1 MKKIKDK
8 LCTKETIYK
17 CLMLFLILQPILD
30 IYILFKPEVVNF
42 FGFSPAT
49 IIRIL
54 FIGVLGL
61 LFLFTT
67 KFNKKYWWFV
77 VYGALV
83 VLYTVL
89 HHINALE
96 FNSVSEDGFGYNLV
110 SELFYLIRMLMP
122 LFMIVLSAH
131 YKFEDKK
138 MEKLITWLV
147 VLLAG
152 SIVVTN
158 LLGISTGSYSKT
170 QISANIFHW
179 FDPNTEYNYVDFA
192 SKGFF
197 NDPNRISAL
206 MVLITPLLFYVFVK
220 NPNKKNGFLLII
232 QMLGMYMLGTK
243 VAVLG
248 FFVLLL
254 ASICIYLYFVLIK
267 KELTW
272 NKKIFAFF
280 MIFFVAAGALLYWTP
295 AIDRTMVD
303 QTREEN
309 HKKNVKGERSEEE
322 KKIMAMDAQLL
333 ELITVDE
340 ESAINFDEV
349 FKEDEENSLYVSKS
363 QIYTIDKEQSEKL
376 LNEFIE
382 DNYLDFSLNPQFVLY
397 SYPYE
402 NDPYF
407 WYKIMKWSLM
417 ERTNFRM
424 VERAMLDRVKTINAN
439 PADDYLGITFTR
451 MSNIFDL
458 ERDFLSHYYT
468 LGILGLCL
476 FLFPYLIIFLLAIFM
491 MLYHYKEK
499 FTFRNVMLMLGIAIT
514 LFAAYYSGNCMDGLV
529 VTLILGFVMG
539 QLVEPVFA
547 KKKLKAK

>member
-1 MKKIKDK
+1 MKKLKDK
-8 LCTKETIYK
+8 FCTKETIYK

-30 IYILFKPEVVNF
+30 IYILFKPEVADF
-42 FGFSPAT
+42 FLFSPAT

-54 FIGVLGL
+54 FVGVLGI
-61 LFLFTT
+61 LFLFTN

-96 FNSVSEDGFGYNLV
+96 FNSVSKDGFGYNLV

-147 VLLAG
+147 ILLAG

-158 LLGISTGSYSKT
+158 LLGISLGSYSKV
-170 QISANIFHW
+170 QIEGNIFQW
-179 FDPNTEYNYVDFA
+179 FNPNNDLDYMDFA

-220 NPNKKNGFLLII
+220 NPNKKNGFLLIL
-232 QMLGMYMLGTK
+232 QCLGMYMLGTK

-248 FFVLLL
+248 FFVLLF
-254 ASICIYLYFVLIK
+254 ASICIYLFFVLIK

-295 AIDRTMVD
+295 AIDRTMID

-322 KKIMAMDAQLL
+322 KKIKKIDEQLL
-333 ELITVDE
+333 KLIKVDE
-340 ESAINFDEV
+340 DGAIYFDEL
-349 FKEDEENSLYVSKS
+349 FTEEKDVTYVSKS
-363 QIYTIDKEQSEKL
+363 QIYTMDKVKSEKI

-382 DNYLDFSLNPQFVLY
+382 ENYMDFSINPEFILN

-424 VERAMLDRVKTINAN
+424 VERAMLERVKTINAN

-468 LGILGLCL
+468 LGLFGLCL
-476 FLFPYLIIFLLAIFM
+476 FLFPYLIIFFLAVFM
-491 MLYHYKEK
+491 MLYYYKEK
-499 FTFRNVMLMLGIAIT
+499 FTFRNVMLMLGVAIT

-539 QLVEPVFA
+539 QLVEPIFG
-547 KKKLKAK
+547 KKKLKNK

>member
-1 MKKIKDK
+1 MKKLKDK
-8 LCTKETIYK
+8 FCTKETIYK

-30 IYILFKPEVVNF
+30 IYILFKPAVADF

-61 LFLFTT
+61 LFLFTN

-96 FNSVSEDGFGYNLV
+96 FNSVSKDGFGYNLI

-147 VLLAG
+147 ILLAG

-158 LLGISTGSYSKT
+158 LLGISLGSYSKV
-170 QISANIFHW
+170 QIEGNIFQW
-179 FDPNTEYNYVDFA
+179 FNPNNDLDYMDFA

-220 NPNKKNGFLLII
+220 NPNKKNGFLLIL
-232 QMLGMYMLGTK
+232 QCLGMYMLGTK

-248 FFVLLL
+248 FFVLLF
-254 ASICIYLYFVLIK
+254 ASICIYLFFVLIK

-295 AIDRTMVD
+295 AIDRTMID

-322 KKIMAMDAQLL
+322 KKIKKIDEQLL
-333 ELITVDE
+333 KLIKVDE
-340 ESAINFDEV
+340 DGAIYFDEL
-349 FKEDEENSLYVSKS
+349 FTEEKDVTYVSKS
-363 QIYTIDKEQSEKL
+363 QIYTIDKVKSEKI

-382 DNYLDFSLNPQFVLY
+382 ENYLDFSINPEFILN

-424 VERAMLDRVKTINAN
+424 VERAMLERVKTINAN

-468 LGILGLCL
+468 LGLFGLCL
-476 FLFPYLIIFLLAIFM
+476 FLFPYLIIFFLAVFM

-539 QLVEPVFA
+539 QLVEPIFG
-547 KKKLKAK
+547 KKKLKTK

>member
-1 MKKIKDK
+1 MKKLKDK
-8 LCTKETIYK
+8 FCTKETIYK

-30 IYILFKPEVVNF
+30 IYILFKPAVADF

-54 FIGVLGL
+54 FIGILGL
-61 LFLFTT
+61 LFLFTN

-96 FNSVSEDGFGYNLV
+96 FNSVSKDGFGYNLV

-147 VLLAG
+147 ILLAG

-158 LLGISTGSYSKT
+158 LLGISLGSYSKV
-170 QISANIFHW
+170 QIEGNIFQW
-179 FDPNTEYNYVDFA
+179 FNPNNDLDYMDFA

-220 NPNKKNGFLLII
+220 NPNKKNGFLLIL
-232 QMLGMYMLGTK
+232 QCLGMYMLGTK

-248 FFVLLL
+248 FFVLLF
-254 ASICIYLYFVLIK
+254 ASICIYLFFVLIK

-295 AIDRTMVD
+295 AIDRTMID

-322 KKIMAMDAQLL
+322 KKIKKIDEQLL
-333 ELITVDE
+333 KLIKVDE
-340 ESAINFDEV
+340 DGAIYFDEL
-349 FKEDEENSLYVSKS
+349 FTEEKDVTYVSKS
-363 QIYTIDKEQSEKL
+363 QIYTIDKVKSEKI

-382 DNYLDFSLNPQFVLY
+382 ENYLDFSINPEFILN

-424 VERAMLDRVKTINAN
+424 VERAMLERVKTINAN

-468 LGILGLCL
+468 LGLFGLCL
-476 FLFPYLIIFLLAIFM
+476 FLFPYLIIFFLAVFM

-539 QLVEPVFA
+539 QLVEPIFG
-547 KKKLKAK
+547 KKKLKTK

>member
-1 MKKIKDK
+1 MKKLKDK
-8 LCTKETIYK
+8 FCTKETIYK

-30 IYILFKPEVVNF
+30 IYILFKPAVADF

-61 LFLFTT
+61 LFLFTN

-77 VYGALV
+77 VFGALV

-96 FNSVSEDGFGYNLV
+96 FNSVSKDGFGYNLV

-147 VLLAG
+147 ILLAG

-158 LLGISTGSYSKT
+158 LLGISLGSYSKV
-170 QISANIFHW
+170 QIEGNIFQW
-179 FDPNTEYNYVDFA
+179 FNPNNDLDYMDFA

-220 NPNKKNGFLLII
+220 NPNKKNGFLLIL
-232 QMLGMYMLGTK
+232 QCLGMYMLGTK

-248 FFVLLL
+248 FFVLLF
-254 ASICIYLYFVLIK
+254 ASICIYLFFVLIK

-295 AIDRTMVD
+295 AIDRTMID

-322 KKIMAMDAQLL
+322 KKIKKIDEQLL
-333 ELITVDE
+333 KLIKVDE
-340 ESAINFDEV
+340 DGAIYFDEL
-349 FKEDEENSLYVSKS
+349 FTEEKDVTYVSKS
-363 QIYTIDKEQSEKL
+363 QIYTIDKVKSEKI

-382 DNYLDFSLNPQFVLY
+382 ENYLDFSINPEFILN

-424 VERAMLDRVKTINAN
+424 VERAMLERVKTINAN

-458 ERDFLSHYYT
+458 ERDFLSHYNT
-468 LGILGLCL
+468 LGFFGLCL
-476 FLFPYLIIFLLAIFM
+476 FLFPYLIIFFLAVFM
-491 MLYHYKEK
+491 MLYHYNEK

-514 LFAAYYSGNCMDGLV
+514 LFAAYFSGNCMDGLV

-539 QLVEPVFA
+539 QLVEPIFG
-547 KKKLKAK
+547 KKKLKTK

>member
-1 MKKIKDK
+1 MKKLKDK
-8 LCTKETIYK
+8 FCTKETIYK

-30 IYILFKPEVVNF
+30 IYILFKPAVADF

-61 LFLFTT
+61 LFLFTN

-96 FNSVSEDGFGYNLV
+96 FNSVSKDGFGYNLV

-147 VLLAG
+147 ILLAG

-158 LLGISTGSYSKT
+158 LLGISLGSYSKV
-170 QISANIFHW
+170 QIEGNIFQW
-179 FDPNTEYNYVDFA
+179 FNPNNDLDYMDFA

-220 NPNKKNGFLLII
+220 NPNKKNGFLLIL
-232 QMLGMYMLGTK
+232 QCLGMYMLGTK

-248 FFVLLL
+248 FFVLLF
-254 ASICIYLYFVLIK
+254 ASICIYLFFVLIK

-295 AIDRTMVD
+295 AIDRTMID

-322 KKIMAMDAQLL
+322 KKIKKIDEQLL
-333 ELITVDE
+333 KLIKVDE
-340 ESAINFDEV
+340 DGAIYFDEL
-349 FKEDEENSLYVSKS
+349 FTEEKDVTYVSKS
-363 QIYTIDKEQSEKL
+363 QIYTIDKVKSEKI

-382 DNYLDFSLNPQFVLY
+382 ENYLDFSINPEFILN

-424 VERAMLDRVKTINAN
+424 VERAMLERVKTINAN

-468 LGILGLCL
+468 LGLFGLCL
-476 FLFPYLIIFLLAIFM
+476 FLFPYLIIFFLAVFM

-539 QLVEPVFA
+539 QLVEPIFG
-547 KKKLKAK
+547 KKKLKTK

>member
-1 MKKIKDK
+1 MKKFKDK
-8 LCTKETIYK
+8 FCTKETIYK

-30 IYILFKPEVVNF
+30 IYILFKPEVADF

-83 VLYTVL
+83 VLYTVF

-96 FNSVSEDGFGYNLV
+96 FNSVSKDGFGYNLV

-158 LLGISTGSYSKT
+158 LLGISLGSYSKV
-170 QISANIFHW
+170 QIEGNIFQW
-179 FDPNTEYNYVDFA
+179 FNPNNDLDYMDFA

-220 NPNKKNGFLLII
+220 NPNKKNGFLLIL
-232 QMLGMYMLGTK
+232 QCLGMYMLGTK

-248 FFVLLL
+248 FFVLLF

-267 KELTW
+267 KELRW

-280 MIFFVAAGALLYWTP
+280 MIFFVAAGTLLYWTP
-295 AIDRTMVD
+295 AVDRTMID

-309 HKKNVKGERSEEE
+309 HKKNVKGERTEEE
-322 KKIMAMDAQLL
+322 KKIKEIDEQLL
-333 ELITVDE
+333 KLIKVNEDG
-340 ESAINFDEV
+340 AINFDEL
-349 FKEDEENSLYVSKS
+349 FTKEKDIIYLSKS
-363 QIYTIDKEQSEKL
+363 QIYTIDKVKSEKI

-382 DNYLDFSLNPQFVLY
+382 ENYLDFSINPEFILN

-424 VERAMLDRVKTINAN
+424 VERAMLERVKTINAN
-439 PADDYLGITFTR
+439 PADRYLGITFTR

-468 LGILGLCL
+468 LGLFGLCL
-476 FLFPYLIIFLLAIFM
+476 FLFPYLIIFFLAVFM

-547 KKKLKAK
+547 QKKLKTK

>member
-1 MKKIKDK
+1 MKKLKDK
-8 LCTKETIYK
+8 FCTRETIYK

-30 IYILFKPEVVNF
+30 IYILFKPAVADF

-61 LFLFTT
+61 LFLFTN

-96 FNSVSEDGFGYNLV
+96 FNSVSKDGFGYNLV

-147 VLLAG
+147 ILLAG

-158 LLGISTGSYSKT
+158 LLGISLGSYSKV
-170 QISANIFHW
+170 QIEGNIFQW
-179 FDPNTEYNYVDFA
+179 FNPNNDLDYMDFA

-220 NPNKKNGFLLII
+220 NPNKKNGFLLIL
-232 QMLGMYMLGTK
+232 QCLGMYMLGTK

-248 FFVLLL
+248 FFVLLF
-254 ASICIYLYFVLIK
+254 ASICIYLFFVLIK

-295 AIDRTMVD
+295 AIDRTMID

-309 HKKNVKGERSEEE
+309 HKKNVKGERTEEE
-322 KKIMAMDAQLL
+322 KKIKKIDEQLL
-333 ELITVDE
+333 KLIKVDE
-340 ESAINFDEV
+340 KAAIHFDEL
-349 FKEDEENSLYVSKS
+349 FTEEKDVTYVSKS
-363 QIYTIDKEQSEKL
+363 QIYTIDKVKSEKI

-382 DNYLDFSLNPQFVLY
+382 ENYMDFSINPEFILN

-424 VERAMLDRVKTINAN
+424 VERAMLERVKTINAN

-468 LGILGLCL
+468 LGLFGLCL
-476 FLFPYLIIFLLAIFM
+476 FLFPYLIIFFLAVFM
-491 MLYHYKEK
+491 MLYYYKEK
-499 FTFRNVMLMLGIAIT
+499 FTFRNVMLMLGVAIT

-539 QLVEPVFA
+539 QLVEPIFG
-547 KKKLKAK
+547 KKKLKTK

>member
-1 MKKIKDK
+1 MKKFKDK
-8 LCTKETIYK
+8 FCTKETIYK
-17 CLMLFLILQPILD
+17 CLMLFLILQPVLD
-30 IYILFKPEVVNF
+30 IYILFKPEVADF

-83 VLYTVL
+83 VLYTVF

-96 FNSVSEDGFGYNLV
+96 FNSVSKDGFGYNFV

-138 MEKLITWLV
+138 VEKLITWLV

-158 LLGISTGSYSKT
+158 LLGISLGSYSKV
-170 QISANIFHW
+170 QIEGNIFQW
-179 FDPNTEYNYVDFA
+179 FNPNNDLDYMDFA

-220 NPNKKNGFLLII
+220 NPNKKNGFLLIL
-232 QMLGMYMLGTK
+232 QCLGMYMLGTK

-248 FFVLLL
+248 FFVLLF

-280 MIFFVAAGALLYWTP
+280 MIFFVAAGTLLYWTP
-295 AIDRTMVD
+295 AIDRTMID

-322 KKIMAMDAQLL
+322 KKIKKVDEQLL
-333 ELITVDE
+333 ELITVYEDG
-340 ESAINFDEV
+340 AIYFDEL
-349 FKEDEENSLYVSKS
+349 FTAEKDMTYVSKS
-363 QIYTIDKEQSEKL
+363 QIYTIDKAKSEKI

-382 DNYLDFSLNPQFVLY
+382 ENYLDFSINPEFILN

-424 VERAMLDRVKTINAN
+424 VERAMLERVKTINAN
-439 PADDYLGITFTR
+439 PADNYLGITFTR

-468 LGILGLCL
+468 LGLFGLCL
-476 FLFPYLIIFLLAIFM
+476 FLFPYLIIFFLAVFM

-529 VTLILGFVMG
+529 VTLILGFVIG

-547 KKKLKAK
+547 KKKLKTK

>member
-1 MKKIKDK
+1 MKKFKDK
-8 LCTKETIYK
+8 FCTKETIYK
-17 CLMLFLILQPILD
+17 CLMLFLILQPVLD
-30 IYILFKPEVVNF
+30 IYILFKPEVADF

-96 FNSVSEDGFGYNLV
+96 FNSVSKDGFGYNLV
-110 SELFYLIRMLMP
+110 SEIFYLIRMLMP

-158 LLGISTGSYSKT
+158 LLGISLGSYSKV
-170 QISANIFHW
+170 QIEGNIFQW
-179 FDPNTEYNYVDFA
+179 FNPNNDLDYMDFA

-220 NPNKKNGFLLII
+220 NPNKKNGFLLIL
-232 QMLGMYMLGTK
+232 QCLGMYMLGTK

-248 FFVLLL
+248 FFVLLF
-254 ASICIYLYFVLIK
+254 ASICIYLFFVLIK

-295 AIDRTMVD
+295 AIDRTMID
-303 QTREEN
+303 QRREEN
-309 HKKNVKGERSEEE
+309 HKKNVKGERTEEE
-322 KKIMAMDAQLL
+322 KKIKKVDEQLL

-340 ESAINFDEV
+340 DGAIHFDEL
-349 FKEDEENSLYVSKS
+349 FTEEKDMTYVSKS
-363 QIYTIDKEQSEKL
+363 QIYTIDKVKSEKI

-382 DNYLDFSLNPQFVLY
+382 ENYLDFSINPEFILN

-424 VERAMLDRVKTINAN
+424 VERAMLERVKTINAN

-468 LGILGLCL
+468 LGLFGLCL
-476 FLFPYLIIFLLAIFM
+476 FLFPYLIIFFLAVFM

-547 KKKLKAK
+547 KKKLKTK

>member
-1 MKKIKDK
+1 MKKLKDK
-8 LCTKETIYK
+8 FCTKETIYK

-30 IYILFKPEVVNF
+30 IYILFKPAVADF

-61 LFLFTT
+61 LFLFTN

-96 FNSVSEDGFGYNLV
+96 FNSVSKDGFGYNLV

-147 VLLAG
+147 ILLAG

-158 LLGISTGSYSKT
+158 LLGISLGSYSKV
-170 QISANIFHW
+170 QIEGNIFQW
-179 FDPNTEYNYVDFA
+179 FNPNNDLDYMDFA

-220 NPNKKNGFLLII
+220 NPNKKNGFLLIL
-232 QMLGMYMLGTK
+232 QCLGMYMLGTK

-248 FFVLLL
+248 FFVLLF
-254 ASICIYLYFVLIK
+254 ASICIYLFFVLIK

-295 AIDRTMVD
+295 AIDRTMID

-322 KKIMAMDAQLL
+322 KKIKKIDEQLL
-333 ELITVDE
+333 KLIKVDE
-340 ESAINFDEV
+340 DGAIYFDEL
-349 FKEDEENSLYVSKS
+349 FTEEKDVTYVSKS
-363 QIYTIDKEQSEKL
+363 QIYTMDKVKSEKI

-382 DNYLDFSLNPQFVLY
+382 ENYLDFSINPEFILN

-424 VERAMLDRVKTINAN
+424 VERAMLERVKTINAN

-468 LGILGLCL
+468 LGLFGLCL
-476 FLFPYLIIFLLAIFM
+476 FLFPYLIIFFLAVFM

-499 FTFRNVMLMLGIAIT
+499 FTFRNVMLMLGVAIT

-539 QLVEPVFA
+539 QLVEPIFG
-547 KKKLKAK
+547 KKKLKTK

>member
-1 MKKIKDK
+1 MKKLKDK
-8 LCTKETIYK
+8 FCTKETIYK

-30 IYILFKPEVVNF
+30 IYILFKPAVADF

-61 LFLFTT
+61 LFLFTN

-96 FNSVSEDGFGYNLV
+96 FNSVSKDGFGYNLI

-147 VLLAG
+147 ILLAG

-158 LLGISTGSYSKT
+158 LLGISLGSYSKV
-170 QISANIFHW
+170 QIEGNIFQW
-179 FDPNTEYNYVDFA
+179 FNPNNDLDYMDFA

-220 NPNKKNGFLLII
+220 NPNKKNGFLLIL
-232 QMLGMYMLGTK
+232 QCLGMYMLGTK

-248 FFVLLL
+248 FFVLLF
-254 ASICIYLYFVLIK
+254 ASICIYLFFVLIK

-295 AIDRTMVD
+295 AIDRTMID

-322 KKIMAMDAQLL
+322 KKIKKIDEQLL
-333 ELITVDE
+333 KLIKVDE
-340 ESAINFDEV
+340 DGAIYFDEL
-349 FKEDEENSLYVSKS
+349 FTEEKDVTYVSKS
-363 QIYTIDKEQSEKL
+363 QIYTIDKVKSEKI

-382 DNYLDFSLNPQFVLY
+382 ENYLDFSINPEFILN

-424 VERAMLDRVKTINAN
+424 VERAMLERVKTINAN

-468 LGILGLCL
+468 LGLFGLCL
-476 FLFPYLIIFLLAIFM
+476 FLFPYLIIFFLAVFM

-499 FTFRNVMLMLGIAIT
+499 FTFRNVMLMLGVAIT

-539 QLVEPVFA
+539 QLVEPIFG
-547 KKKLKAK
+547 KKKLKTK

>member
-1 MKKIKDK
+1 MKKLKDK
-8 LCTKETIYK
+8 FCTKETIYK

-30 IYILFKPEVVNF
+30 IYILFKPAVADF

-54 FIGVLGL
+54 FIGVLGI
-61 LFLFTT
+61 LFLFTN

-96 FNSVSEDGFGYNLV
+96 FNSVSKDGFGYNLI

-147 VLLAG
+147 ILLAG

-158 LLGISTGSYSKT
+158 LLGISLGSYSKV
-170 QISANIFHW
+170 QIEGNIFQW
-179 FDPNTEYNYVDFA
+179 FNPNNDLDYMDFA

-220 NPNKKNGFLLII
+220 NPNKKNGFLLIL
-232 QMLGMYMLGTK
+232 QCLGMYMLGTK

-248 FFVLLL
+248 FFVLLF
-254 ASICIYLYFVLIK
+254 ASICIYLFFVLIK

-295 AIDRTMVD
+295 AIDRTMID

-309 HKKNVKGERSEEE
+309 HKKNVKGERTEEE
-322 KKIMAMDAQLL
+322 KKIKKIDEQLL
-333 ELITVDE
+333 KLIKVDE
-340 ESAINFDEV
+340 KAAIHFDEL
-349 FKEDEENSLYVSKS
+349 FTEEKDVTYVSKS
-363 QIYTIDKEQSEKL
+363 QIYTIDKVKSEKI

-382 DNYLDFSLNPQFVLY
+382 ENYLDFSINPEFILN

-424 VERAMLDRVKTINAN
+424 VERAMLERVKTINAN

-468 LGILGLCL
+468 LGLFGLCL
-476 FLFPYLIIFLLAIFM
+476 FLFPYLIIFFLAVFM

-539 QLVEPVFA
+539 QLVEPIFG
-547 KKKLKAK
+547 KKKLKTK

>member
-1 MKKIKDK
+1 MKKLKDK
-8 LCTKETIYK
+8 FCTRETIYK

-30 IYILFKPEVVNF
+30 IYILFKPEVADF
-42 FGFSPAT
+42 FLFSPAT

-54 FIGVLGL
+54 FVGVLGI
-61 LFLFTT
+61 LFLFTN

-96 FNSVSEDGFGYNLV
+96 FNSVSKDGFGYNLV

-147 VLLAG
+147 ILLAG

-158 LLGISTGSYSKT
+158 LLGISLGSYSKV
-170 QISANIFHW
+170 QIEGNIFQW
-179 FDPNTEYNYVDFA
+179 FNPNNDLDYMDFA

-220 NPNKKNGFLLII
+220 NPNKKNGFLLVM

-248 FFVLLL
+248 FFVLLF
-254 ASICIYLYFVLIK
+254 ASICIYLFFVLIK

-295 AIDRTMVD
+295 AIDRTMID

-322 KKIMAMDAQLL
+322 KKIKKIDEQLL
-333 ELITVDE
+333 KLIKVDE
-340 ESAINFDEV
+340 DGAIYFDEL
-349 FKEDEENSLYVSKS
+349 FTEEKDVTYVSKS
-363 QIYTIDKEQSEKL
+363 QIYTIDKVKSEKI

-382 DNYLDFSLNPQFVLY
+382 ENYLDFSINPEFILN

-424 VERAMLDRVKTINAN
+424 VERAMLERVKTINAN

-468 LGILGLCL
+468 LGLFGLCL
-476 FLFPYLIIFLLAIFM
+476 FLFPYLIIFFLAVFM

-539 QLVEPVFA
+539 QLVEPIFG
-547 KKKLKAK
+547 KKKLKTK

>member
-1 MKKIKDK
+1 M
-8 LCTKETIYK
+8 
-17 CLMLFLILQPILD
+17 
-30 IYILFKPEVVNF
+30 
-42 FGFSPAT
+42 
-49 IIRIL
+49 
-54 FIGVLGL
+54 
-61 LFLFTT
+61 
-67 KFNKKYWWFV
+67 
-77 VYGALV
+77 

-96 FNSVSEDGFGYNLV
+96 FNSVSKDGFGYNLV

-147 VLLAG
+147 ILLAG

-158 LLGISTGSYSKT
+158 LLGISLGSYSKV
-170 QISANIFHW
+170 QIEGNIFQW
-179 FDPNTEYNYVDFA
+179 FNPNNDLDYMDFA

-220 NPNKKNGFLLII
+220 NPNKKNGFLLIL
-232 QMLGMYMLGTK
+232 QCLGMYMLGTK

-248 FFVLLL
+248 FFVLLF
-254 ASICIYLYFVLIK
+254 ASICIYLFFVLIK

-295 AIDRTMVD
+295 AIDRTMID

-322 KKIMAMDAQLL
+322 KKIKKIDEQLL
-333 ELITVDE
+333 KLIKVDE
-340 ESAINFDEV
+340 DGAIYFDEL
-349 FKEDEENSLYVSKS
+349 FTEEKDVTYVSKS
-363 QIYTIDKEQSEKL
+363 QIYTIDKVKSEKI

-382 DNYLDFSLNPQFVLY
+382 ENYLDFSINPEFILN

-407 WYKIMKWSLM
+407 WYIIMKWSLM

-424 VERAMLDRVKTINAN
+424 VERAMLERVKTINAN

-468 LGILGLCL
+468 LGLFGLCL
-476 FLFPYLIIFLLAIFM
+476 FLFPYLIIFFLAVFM

-539 QLVEPVFA
+539 QLVEPIFG
-547 KKKLKAK
+547 KKKLKNK

>member
-1 MKKIKDK
+1 MKKLKDK
-8 LCTKETIYK
+8 FCTRETIYK
-17 CLMLFLILQPILD
+17 CLMLFLILQPVLD
-30 IYILFKPEVVNF
+30 IYILFKPAVADF

-61 LFLFTT
+61 LFLFTN

-96 FNSVSEDGFGYNLV
+96 FNSVSKDGFGYNLI

-147 VLLAG
+147 ILLAG

-158 LLGISTGSYSKT
+158 LLGISLGSYSKV
-170 QISANIFHW
+170 QIEGNIFQW
-179 FDPNTEYNYVDFA
+179 FNPNNDLDYMDFA

-220 NPNKKNGFLLII
+220 NPNKKNGFLLIL
-232 QMLGMYMLGTK
+232 QCLGMYMLGTK

-248 FFVLLL
+248 FFVLLF
-254 ASICIYLYFVLIK
+254 ASICIYLFFVLIK

-295 AIDRTMVD
+295 AIDRTMID

-322 KKIMAMDAQLL
+322 KKIKKIDEQLL
-333 ELITVDE
+333 KLIKVDE
-340 ESAINFDEV
+340 DGAIYFDEL
-349 FKEDEENSLYVSKS
+349 FTEEKDVTYVSKS
-363 QIYTIDKEQSEKL
+363 QIYTIDKVKSEKI

-382 DNYLDFSLNPQFVLY
+382 ENYLDFSINPEFILN

-424 VERAMLDRVKTINAN
+424 VERAMLERVKTINAN

-468 LGILGLCL
+468 LGLFGLCL
-476 FLFPYLIIFLLAIFM
+476 FLFPYLIIFFLAVFM

-539 QLVEPVFA
+539 QLVEPIFG
-547 KKKLKAK
+547 KKKLKTK

>member
-1 MKKIKDK
+1 MKKLKDK
-8 LCTKETIYK
+8 FCTKETIYK

-30 IYILFKPEVVNF
+30 IYILFKPEVADF
-42 FGFSPAT
+42 FLFSPAT

-54 FIGVLGL
+54 FVGVLGI
-61 LFLFTT
+61 LFLFTN

-96 FNSVSEDGFGYNLV
+96 FNSVSKDGFGYNLV

-147 VLLAG
+147 ILLAG

-158 LLGISTGSYSKT
+158 LLGISLGSYSKV
-170 QISANIFHW
+170 QIEGNIFQW
-179 FDPNTEYNYVDFA
+179 FNPNNDLDYMDFA

-220 NPNKKNGFLLII
+220 NPNKKNGFLLIL
-232 QMLGMYMLGTK
+232 QCLGMYMLGTK

-248 FFVLLL
+248 FFVLLF
-254 ASICIYLYFVLIK
+254 ASICIYLFFVLIK

-295 AIDRTMVD
+295 AIDRTMID

-322 KKIMAMDAQLL
+322 KKIKKIDEQLL
-333 ELITVDE
+333 KLIKVDE
-340 ESAINFDEV
+340 DGAIYFDELFTQEKDV
-349 FKEDEENSLYVSKS
+349 TYVSKS
-363 QIYTIDKEQSEKL
+363 QIYTMDKVKSEKI

-382 DNYLDFSLNPQFVLY
+382 ENYMDFSINPEFILN

-424 VERAMLDRVKTINAN
+424 VERAMLERVKTINAN

-468 LGILGLCL
+468 LGLFGLCL
-476 FLFPYLIIFLLAIFM
+476 FLFPYLIIFFLAVFM
-491 MLYHYKEK
+491 MLYYYKEK
-499 FTFRNVMLMLGIAIT
+499 FTFRNVMLMLGVAIT

-539 QLVEPVFA
+539 QLVEPIFG
-547 KKKLKAK
+547 KKKLKTK

>member
-1 MKKIKDK
+1 MKKLKDK
-8 LCTKETIYK
+8 FCTKETIYK

-30 IYILFKPEVVNF
+30 IYILFKPAVADF

-61 LFLFTT
+61 LFLFTN

-96 FNSVSEDGFGYNLV
+96 FNSVSKDGFGYNLV

-147 VLLAG
+147 ILLAG

-158 LLGISTGSYSKT
+158 LLGISLGSYSKV
-170 QISANIFHW
+170 QIEGNIFQW
-179 FDPNTEYNYVDFA
+179 FNPNNDLDYMDFA

-220 NPNKKNGFLLII
+220 NPNKKNGFLLIL
-232 QMLGMYMLGTK
+232 QCLGMYMLGTK

-248 FFVLLL
+248 FFVLLF
-254 ASICIYLYFVLIK
+254 ASICIYLFFVLIK

-295 AIDRTMVD
+295 AIDRTMID

-322 KKIMAMDAQLL
+322 KKIKKIDEQLL
-333 ELITVDE
+333 KLIKVDE
-340 ESAINFDEV
+340 DGAIYFDEL
-349 FKEDEENSLYVSKS
+349 FTEEKDVTYVSKS
-363 QIYTIDKEQSEKL
+363 QIYTIDKVKSEKI

-382 DNYLDFSLNPQFVLY
+382 ENYLDFSINPEFILN

-424 VERAMLDRVKTINAN
+424 VERAMLERVKTINAN

-468 LGILGLCL
+468 LGLFGLCL
-476 FLFPYLIIFLLAIFM
+476 FLFPYLIIFFLAVFM

-499 FTFRNVMLMLGIAIT
+499 FTFRNVMLMLGVAIT

-539 QLVEPVFA
+539 QLVEPIFG
-547 KKKLKAK
+547 KKKLKTK

>member
-1 MKKIKDK
+1 MKKLKDK
-8 LCTKETIYK
+8 FCTKETIYK

-30 IYILFKPEVVNF
+30 IYILFKPAVADF

-61 LFLFTT
+61 LFLFTN

-96 FNSVSEDGFGYNLV
+96 FNSVSKDGFGYNLV

-158 LLGISTGSYSKT
+158 LLGISLGSYSKV
-170 QISANIFHW
+170 QIEGNIFQW
-179 FDPNTEYNYVDFA
+179 FNPNNDLDYMDFA

-220 NPNKKNGFLLII
+220 NPNKKNGFLLVM

-248 FFVLLL
+248 FFVLLF
-254 ASICIYLYFVLIK
+254 ASICIYLFFVLIK

-295 AIDRTMVD
+295 AIDRTMID

-309 HKKNVKGERSEEE
+309 HKKNVKGERTEEE
-322 KKIMAMDAQLL
+322 KKIKKIDEQLL
-333 ELITVDE
+333 KLIKVDE
-340 ESAINFDEV
+340 DGAIYFDEL
-349 FKEDEENSLYVSKS
+349 FTEEKDVTYVSKS
-363 QIYTIDKEQSEKL
+363 QIYTIDKVKSEKI

-382 DNYLDFSLNPQFVLY
+382 ENYLDFSINPEFILN

-424 VERAMLDRVKTINAN
+424 VERAMLERVKTINAN

-468 LGILGLCL
+468 LGLFGLCL
-476 FLFPYLIIFLLAIFM
+476 FLFPYLIIFFLAVFM

-539 QLVEPVFA
+539 QLVEPIFG
-547 KKKLKAK
+547 KKKLKTK